1 MLPDQPACPAC
12 PAAAH
17 GVVVVMVVVVVV
29 VLLLLLGPRPWKLD
43 ACPGMVHCSAAIRHL
58 QHPWSCAQLTPIWSL
73 VGQPASLQKEQ
84 HATSASVWHANVG
97 PGPFS
102 SCT

>member
-1 MLPDQPACPAC
+1 M
-12 PAAAH
+12 
-17 GVVVVMVVVVVV
+17 VVV
-29 VLLLLLGPRPWKLD
+29 VLLLLSLGPRPWKLD
-43 ACPGMVHCSAAIRHL
+43 ARPGMVRCSAAIRHP
-58 QHPWSCAQLTPIWSL
+58 QHPGSCAQLTPIWSL

-97 PGPFS
+97 PGPFF

>member
-1 MLPDQPACPAC
+1 M
-12 PAAAH
+12 
-17 GVVVVMVVVVVV
+17 MVVVVVV
-29 VLLLLLGPRPWKLD
+29 VRVLLLLGPRLWKLD

-58 QHPWSCAQLTPIWSL
+58 QHPWSCAQLTPI
-73 VGQPASLQKEQ
+73 GQPTSLQKKQ